1 MPTITINLDY
11 FIQLGN
17 LPLPLILARLFLD
30 GGWIFILVICVQF
43 GWIMWVQ
50 SRQVK
55 FNQAVKYVLLAID
68 VPRENEQTPKAV
80 EQIFSQLSGAFT
92 WIDKIEKYWIGK
104 TQPVF
109 SFELVSVDGYVQF
122 LVQTPAKFRDLIEA
136 AVYAQYPDAEIV
148 EVEDYADKVPLKYP
162 DEEWDCWGTEFTL
175 KKPAAFPIR
184 THLQFEHNLSEEYFK
199 DPLGPMLEVF
209 SSLRKGEQLWLQYI
223 IVPCDDSWKDASAAL
238 ADKILGRKKPV
249 PKTIVDNLLEWPV
262 GAILNEIV
270 GSGEAGP
277 AEKKDATPRML
288 QLSPGEKGVLELI
301 QLKAAK
307 HGFQTKIRMVYVA
320 KKTAM
325 NKGKVISPM
334 KGAFGQFSA
343 LDANAIKLYGKVVP
357 KGDYFWEKWSVPR
370 KTMNI
375 IRNYKNRSGRG
386 GNFFVLN
393 VEELATL
400 YHFPYKTVKAPL
412 IKRTE
417 AKRAEPPMHLPTA
430 DLDAIKPFKRK
441 PAAAAPPP
449 KLPVLPEPEDAEGG
463 ADDDGDELLEI

>member
-11 FIQLGN
+11 FIQLGS
-17 LPLPLILARLFLD
+17 LPLPLLVARLFLD
-30 GGWIFILVICVQF
+30 GGWILALIICVQF
-43 GWIMWVQ
+43 GWVMWVQ
-50 SRQVK
+50 SRNAK
-55 FNQAVKYVLLAID
+55 YNKAVKYVLLAID

-80 EQIFSQLSGAFT
+80 EQIFSQLAGAYSGPDTF
-92 WIDKIEKYWIGK
+92 EKYWLGK
-104 TQPVF
+104 TQAVF
-109 SFELVSVDGYVQF
+109 SFELVSIDGYVQF
-122 LVQTPAKFRDLIEA
+122 LVQTPTKYRDLIEA

-162 DEEWDCWGTEFTL
+162 DEEWDCWGTEFAL
-175 KKPAAFPIR
+175 KKPAAYPIR

-199 DPLGPMLEVF
+199 DPLGPMLEIF
-209 SSLRKGEQLWLQYI
+209 SSMRKGEQLWLQYI
-223 IVPCDDSWKDASAAL
+223 IVPSDDSWKDASAAL

-249 PKTIVDNLLEWPV
+249 PKTVADHLIEWPL
-262 GAILNEIV
+262 AIANELIS
-270 GSGEAGP
+270 SGGDAP
-277 AEKKDATPRML
+277 SEKKDATPRML

-320 KKTAM
+320 KKTVM
-325 NKGKVISPM
+325 NKGKVVSPM

-343 LDANAIKLYGKVVP
+343 LDSNAIKVYGKVAP
-357 KGDYFWEKWSVPR
+357 KGDFFWERWSVPK
-370 KTMNI
+370 KTTNI
-375 IRNYKNRSGRG
+375 IRNYRNRSGRG

-417 AKRAEPPMHLPTA
+417 AKRAEPPVHLPTA
-430 DLDAIKPFKRK
+430 DAGAAKPFKRK
-441 PAAAAPPP
+441 AAAAPPP
-449 KLPVLPEPEDAEGG
+449 SHLPAPPEPEEADSS
-463 ADDDGDELLEI
+463 ADDEDDDLLDI